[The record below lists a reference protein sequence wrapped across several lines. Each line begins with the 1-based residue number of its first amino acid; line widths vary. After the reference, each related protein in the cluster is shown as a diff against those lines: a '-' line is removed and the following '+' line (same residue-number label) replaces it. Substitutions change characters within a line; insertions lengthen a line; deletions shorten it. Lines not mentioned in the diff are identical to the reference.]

1 MAISNHSFDA
11 LVQSCDNNGRL
22 RKAGPS
28 FRLGNSIYILK

>member
-11 LVQSCDNNGRL
+11 LVQGRHSNPVYERPGL
-22 RKAGPS
+22 S